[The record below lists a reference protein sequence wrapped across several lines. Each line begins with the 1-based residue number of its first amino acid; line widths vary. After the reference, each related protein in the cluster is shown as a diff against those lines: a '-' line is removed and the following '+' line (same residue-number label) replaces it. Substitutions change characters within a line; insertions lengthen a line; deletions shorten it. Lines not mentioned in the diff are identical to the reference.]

1 VSRLRTRKSV
11 KSYHSRVVP
20 DAANGRELREAPGW
34 AMAATVPDSHGG
46 ACKRVVTAPWV
57 IAHRGGPPA
66 GVPENSLE
74 AFAGALAAGA
84 DMVELDVRR
93 SADGRLVVIHDGSAA
108 GLAVRRASLAAL
120 RSASGRELVELRAV
134 AEFAAGR
141 IGLDVELKETGYE
154 HEVIGAL
161 EPARAQGRP
170 LMVTSFRDA
179 ALRRVRRL
187 DAEMET
193 GLLLA
198 RGSARLPRRLR
209 ASGARYVL
217 PPVTGLR
224 RGVLD
229 AAAAAGVPVIPWTV
243 NAPADLELAFGHEA
257 VAGVITDLPELGL
270 QVRAA
275 LATT

>member
-1 VSRLRTRKSV
+1 
-11 KSYHSRVVP
+11 
-20 DAANGRELREAPGW
+20 
-34 AMAATVPDSHGG
+34 M
-46 ACKRVVTAPWV
+46 VVTGPWV

-93 SADGRLVVIHDGSAA
+93 SADGRLVVIHDRSAA
-108 GLAVRRASLAAL
+108 GLTVSRASLAAL
-120 RSASGRELVELRAV
+120 RSASGYELVELGTV

-154 HEVIGAL
+154 RDVIAAL
-161 EPARAQGRP
+161 EPSRRQGRP
-170 LMVTSFRDA
+170 LLVTSFFDA
-179 ALRRVRRL
+179 ALKQVRRL
-187 DAEMET
+187 DPGIDT

-224 RGVLD
+224 RGILA
-229 AAAAAGVPVIPWTV
+229 AAAAAGVPAIPWTL
-243 NAPADLELAFGHEA
+243 NAPAELELAFGHEA
-257 VAGVITDLPELGL
+257 VAGVITDLPELALEVRSG
-270 QVRAA
+270 QV
-275 LATT
+275 LD